1 MRSIIFILLLTAI
14 VVSCKKKDA
23 DSSTER
29 TILNVQYGTDAKQVM
44 DVYLPENKTIAN
56 TPVVVMIHG
65 GGWQEGDKA
74 DFTPLVDTLKK
85 RLPGYAVFNISYRL
99 ASNGQN
105 LFPSQENDVKSCIEF
120 IYNKRS
126 EYKISDKFVLIGA
139 SAGGHLALLQSY
151 KYTSPVKVKVVI
163 SFFGPTELTQMYNN
177 PPNPLIPILLLNVTG
192 TIPSAN
198 PAIYNSSSPYTYA
211 VASSTP
217 TMMLHGG
224 ADIVVAPSQ
233 STLLRDKL
241 NSLSVPNQF
250 VYYPNGGHGDWDA
263 ATYTDAFTKMTSFI
277 KTYIP

>member
-1 MRSIIFILLLTAI
+1 MRSVIFILLLAVV

-23 DSSTER
+23 DTSGQ

-44 DVYLPENKTIAN
+44 DVYLPAN
-56 TPVVVMIHG
+56 RSVTSTPVVVMIHG
-65 GGWQEGDKA
+65 GGWQEGDKT
-74 DFTPLVDTLKK
+74 DFTPMVDTLKK
-85 RLPGYAVFNISYRL
+85 RLPGYAIINISYRL
-99 ASNGQN
+99 AANGQN
-105 LFPSQENDVKSCIEF
+105 LFPAQENDVKSCIEF
-120 IYNKRS
+120 IYSKRS
-126 EYKISDKFVLIGA
+126 EYKISDKYVLIGA

-151 KYTSPVKVKVVI
+151 KYTSPVKVKAVI

-192 TIPSAN
+192 TIPSVNA
-198 PAIYNSSSPYTYA
+198 AIYNNSSSYNYA